1 MKNSLSKEIEEIRTK
16 QMELSEIK
24 NTITEIKSPLA
35 GIMSRKDTKERIN
48 KLKDKTIEI
57 I

>member
-1 MKNSLSKEIEEIRTK
+1 
-16 QMELSEIK
+16 MELSEIK